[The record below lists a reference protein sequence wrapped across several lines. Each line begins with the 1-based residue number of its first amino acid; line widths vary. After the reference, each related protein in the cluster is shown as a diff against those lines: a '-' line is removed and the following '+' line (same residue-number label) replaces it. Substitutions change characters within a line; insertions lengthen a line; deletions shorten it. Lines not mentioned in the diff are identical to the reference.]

1 MLRKYSYRVIKLTT
15 TFIKIFCIFFLL
27 YFQSTSIIM
36 AKSQTDV
43 ISEFKHALLK
53 NDKKL
58 MQSYVTE
65 GIELP
70 TFHTDKHIHEIKIVP
85 SPKEDTTILIS
96 YFKDTDDG
104 FTIGYILEI
113 VTKNNKISQI
123 NQIYDGTNPLM
134 KEATIVKEYEMKC
147 KEHILTPTKF
157 PFEIHEFHGF
167 IYNDYLEL
175 RYYNEDINGILKITV
190 SPVQHKLDRYVHK
203 GTKFYILK
211 HNIKAVY
218 NPHFDLAYELIFQK
232 DGFQYK
238 IAIGYKLHIKGKYN
252 AQNLIQIAE
261 SMN

>member
-1 MLRKYSYRVIKLTT
+1 MTN
-15 TFIKIFCIFFLL
+15 TFIKIFCVFFLL

-65 GIELP
+65 GVELP
-70 TFHTDKHIHEIKIVP
+70 TFQTNKQIHEIKIVP
-85 SPKEDTTILIS
+85 SPKEDTTVLIS
-96 YFKDTDDG
+96 YSKDTDDG
-104 FTIGYILEI
+104 FTIGCILEI
-113 VTKNNKISQI
+113 VTKNNKISRI

-134 KEATIVKEYEMKC
+134 KEATIVKEYELRIKR
-147 KEHILTPTKF
+147 HILTPTKF
-157 PFEIHEFHGF
+157 PFEIHEFQGY
-167 IYNDYLEL
+167 IYNDYLNL
-175 RYYNEDINGILKITV
+175 QYYNEGINGILKITV
-190 SPVQHKLDRYVHK
+190 SPVQHKLDQYVHK

-238 IAIGYKLHIKGKYN
+238 IAIGNKLYIKRKYSVN
-252 AQNLIQIAE
+252 DLIRLAE